1 MTQGLP
7 EDKIELLFA
16 ALQARFASYL
26 HAHLR
31 LGHFRIFFLSSN
43 CEFHRTERGCSLPS
57 SYTPRGLWEL
67 MLSLRFKVFFFFLR
81 IIFYYSCSLLGTK
94 KKRKQACLTLET

>member
-16 ALQARFASYL
+16 ALRARFASYL

-67 MLSLRFKVFFFFLR
+67 MLSLRFKVVFFLR